1 MTTRRLA
8 AILAAD
14 VVGSSRLIE
23 ADEDYALTAIREVLH
38 DVLVGTAAS
47 HGGRLIKTMGDG
59 ALLEFA
65 SPVAAVTCAT
75 AVQGTL
81 AARAASEP
89 EDRRVLLRIGVN
101 LGDVVA
107 QTDGDLYGDGVNI
120 AARLESIASPGGI
133 AISGKV
139 HDELQGKVNLLF
151 EDQGE
156 QSLKNVARPVR
167 VYALGGSALGAK
179 GIGKPL
185 PLPDKP
191 SIAVLPFTNMSGDH
205 EQEYF
210 ADGVVEDIITALS
223 RFKSLFVIAR
233 NSSFTY
239 KGRAVD
245 VKQVGKEL
253 GVRYVLAGSIRKSGD
268 RVRISGQLIDVRTG
282 AHLWA
287 DRFDGA
293 VANVFELQDD
303 VTDKVV
309 GAINPA
315 VEQAEIDNARRTE
328 KNNPDAYDQYLRGMA
343 QINLFTREGNQAS
356 LPFFVRAT
364 ELDAEFATAH
374 AMAGWSFVQ
383 RKSHGWSKDYAT
395 EAEHARQ
402 YAEKAVDLA
411 RDDAVVLARAG
422 HTLAYVVR
430 DLDRGKLFIDRAV
443 SLNSNLAAAWY
454 ASGWLR
460 IWLGDSELALEHLAR
475 VVRLSPRDAMM
486 PGIQG
491 ATAFALFFAG
501 RVDEA
506 AACAEEILRERPR
519 FHQALRAA
527 AMSHSLA
534 GRFDEARRAMTRLRE
549 VDGRL
554 RISNLRELSP
564 LRREQDI
571 ARYEE
576 GLRLAG
582 LPE

>member
-1 MTTRRLA
+1 VAVQERLGQVIADAPADRRLQ
-8 AILAAD
+8 
-14 VVGSSRLIE
+14 
-23 ADEDYALTAIREVLH
+23 
-38 DVLVGTAAS
+38 
-47 HGGRLIKTMGDG
+47 
-59 ALLEFA
+59 F
-65 SPVAAVTCAT
+65 
-75 AVQGTL
+75 
-81 AARAASEP
+81 
-89 EDRRVLLRIGVN
+89 RIGIH
-101 LGDVVA
+101 LGDVAVRG
-107 QTDGDLYGDGVNI
+107 GDLLGVGVNI
-120 AARLESIASPGGI
+120 AARLEGLAEPGGVCLSE
-133 AISGKV
+133 AV
-139 HDELQGKVNLLF
+139 HTFVRKALPLAYTDL
-151 EDQGE
+151 GE
-156 QSLKNVARPVR
+156 QVVKGFDEPVRAYAAKPAIAPTQVAREP
-167 VYALGGSALGAK
+167 
-179 GIGKPL
+179 KPL

-191 SIAVLPFTNMSGDH
+191 SIAVLPFTNMSGDP

-223 RFKSLFVIAR
+223 RFRSLFVIAR

-253 GVRYVLAGSIRKSGD
+253 GVRYLLAGSVRKSGD
-268 RVRISGQLIDVRTG
+268 RLRIAGQLIDARTG

-293 VANVFELQDD
+293 VANVFELQDE

-328 KNNPDAYDQYLRGMA
+328 KMNPDAYDQYLRGMA
-343 QINLFTREGNQAS
+343 QIYLFTREGNEAAFP
-356 LPFFVRAT
+356 LFVRAT
-364 ELDAEFATAH
+364 ELDPEFATAH

-383 RKSHGWSKDYAT
+383 RKSHGWSKDYPT
-395 EAEHARQ
+395 EAEQARQ
-402 YAEKAVDLA
+402 YAETAVDLA

-422 HTLAYVVR
+422 HTLAYMVG
-430 DLDRGKLFIDRAV
+430 DLDRGKLFIDRAL
-443 SLNSNLAAAWY
+443 SLNPNLAAAWY
-454 ASGWLR
+454 VSGWLR
-460 IWLGDSELALEHLAR
+460 IWLGDPELALDHLAR

-506 AACAEEILRERPR
+506 AALAEEILRERPG

-576 GLRLAG
+576 GLRKAG